1 MIDYSALTATPLFKG
16 IAPNEIQTILGDEAP
31 HLLQTFAKGDVLAE
45 QDSPCNRLII
55 LMRGKIRAEMTDV
68 SGRVVKIEDVS
79 APSPLAI
86 LFLFGTNNKFP
97 VRAIAD
103 EETIA
108 IVIPKQLILKMLQ
121 NNENLLRNYLD
132 ISADFATRL
141 SQKLYFMSFRS
152 IRQKISMYLLELA
165 HKQQTDT
172 VQLDRTKSSLA
183 EYFGVSRPSL
193 ERELTNMQTAGFIGI
208 HKKEITLL
216 QKAKMVGLVKFGG

>member
-16 IAPNEIQTILGDEAP
+16 IAPNEIQTILGDEAR
-31 HLLQTFAKGDVLAE
+31 HLVQTFAKGDVLAE
-45 QDSPCNRLII
+45 QDSLCNRLII

-86 LFLFGTNNKFP
+86 LFLFGANNKFP

-132 ISADFATRL
+132 ISADFAARL